1 MEKKTMQKCYEKE
14 MQKCYEK
21 RKPSHN
27 KQKYMNTCHNKQ
39 LKNLFQFMAMNM
51 NQQI

>member
-21 RKPSHN
+21 RKPSH
-27 KQKYMNTCHNKQ
+27 KYMCHNEQ